1 MASRNVLTAGSA
13 LSPCDRTCE
22 NSRATSDPA
31 VGDARAD
38 RCPIHRG
45 SRDQGQ

>member
-1 MASRNVLTAGSA
+1 MASYNVLTVSSA

-22 NSRATSDPA
+22 NSRATSDLA
-31 VGDARAD
+31 VGDARTD

-45 SRDQGQ
+45 SRAQEQ